1 MMTYENAIEYL
12 NSTASRGSQPGLSRV
27 TALLGLLGNPQNSV
41 KCVHVTGTNGKGSVS
56 RMTASVLNAEGYKT
70 GLFSSPYLTR
80 VNESIMLGDE
90 EISDSDFAE
99 IMDKVK
105 PLAEGLKNPPTE
117 FEITTAVAF
126 EFFRR
131 KECDVVVL
139 ECGMGGLLD
148 STNIIENPLV
158 SVITNV
164 AKDHASFLGDTIS
177 EIASHKA
184 GIIKMNCPVV
194 WGGNDKEAER
204 IIEKRASELKSQLY
218 TVDFNSLKNVNC
230 DISGSVFDFGD
241 YKKLKISA
249 LGEYQ
254 PRNAAVAITAVEII
268 KKGGLHIDKSSVYKG
283 LEDFF
288 LHARFE
294 QICDNPPVFFD
305 GSHNPHGVE
314 SVVESI
320 KNYFG
325 GKKAVLLMGVMA
337 DKDYPEMTR
346 QLSSVADRVFTV
358 TPSNPRALDS
368 LRLAMEFE
376 KNKIHAESFEN
387 IEFGR
392 EAAENYAEIQNI
404 PLVMLGSLYMYKD
417 VTAVKNQ

>member
-99 IMDKVK
+99 VMDKVK

-131 KECDVVVL
+131 KECEVVVL

-148 STNIIENPLV
+148 STNIIENSLV

-164 AKDHASFLGDTIS
+164 AKDHASFLGDTIG

-184 GIIKMNCPVV
+184 GIIKMNCPTV
-194 WGGNDKEAER
+194 WGGSDKEAEK
-204 IIEKRASELKSQLY
+204 IIAKRAAELKSELH
-218 TVDFNSLKNVNC
+218 TVDFNSLKNVSC

-241 YKKLKISA
+241 FKNLKISA
-249 LGEYQ
+249 LGKYQ
-254 PRNAAVAITAVEII
+254 PRNAAVALTAIEVI
-268 KKGGLHIDKSSVYKG
+268 KKGGLHIDKSSIYKG
-283 LEDFF
+283 LERFF

-314 SVVESI
+314 SAIDSI
-320 KNYFG
+320 KTYFG
-325 GKKAVLLMGVMA
+325 GQKVVLLTGVMA
-337 DKDYPEMTR
+337 DKDYPKMTK
-346 QLSSVADRVFTV
+346 QLSTVADRVFTV

-368 LRLAMEFE
+368 FMLAKEFE
-376 KNKIHAESFEN
+376 KNKIPAEYFNN
-387 IEFGR
+387 IKFGR
-392 EAAENYAEIQNI
+392 EVAENYAKIQKL

-417 VTAVKNQ
+417 VIA

>member
-56 RMTASVLNAEGYKT
+56 RMTASILNAEGYKT

-99 IMDKVK
+99 VMEKVQ

-131 KECDVVVL
+131 KECEVVVL

-164 AKDHASFLGDTIS
+164 AKDHASFLGNTIE
-177 EIASHKA
+177 EIAAHKA
-184 GIIKMNCPVV
+184 GIIKMNSPTV
-194 WGGNDKEAER
+194 WGGDSEEAEK
-204 IIEKRASELKSQLY
+204 IIAKRAAELKSELY
-218 TVDFNSLKNVNC
+218 TVDFSSLKNVSC
-230 DISGSVFDFGD
+230 DISGTVFDFGD
-241 YKKLKISA
+241 FKNLKISA

-254 PRNAAVAITAVEII
+254 PRNAAIALTAVEVI
-268 KKGGLHIDKSSVYKG
+268 KKGGLHIEKSSVYKG
-283 LEDFF
+283 LEKFF

-294 QICDNPPVFFD
+294 RMGENPPVIFD

-314 SVVESI
+314 SAIESI
-320 KNYFG
+320 KTYFG
-325 GKKAVLLMGVMA
+325 GQKVVLLTGVMA
-337 DKDYPEMTR
+337 DKDYPKMTK
-346 QLSSVADRVFTV
+346 QLSTVADRVFAV

-368 LRLAMEFE
+368 FKLAKEFG
-376 KNKIHAESFEN
+376 KNKIPAEYFN
-387 IEFGR
+387 DIKFGR
-392 EAAENYAEIQNI
+392 EAAENYAKIQKL

-417 VTAVKNQ
+417 VTA